1 MTAIKNEVIL
11 MGYDSVT
18 GKSVQITVTGN
29 AAKVTLNTAIA
40 GETNPTSLT
49 NAYLVTRSRSNLSV
63 ISKTTAVTIGGGAA
77 SDTQVMDVEFTAA
90 LTGTCV
96 ITGFAD
102 SDGVAQSITY
112 PAASVAGVRD
122 WHGSVNLAGALT
134 VTVSNALDDNLV
146 LIRWRP
152 V

>member
-40 GETNPTSLT
+40 GETNPNSST
-49 NAYLVTRSRSNLSV
+49 NAYLITRSKSNLSV

-77 SDTQVMDVEFTAA
+77 GDALILLSIAIVAFDSSSGPRLDRSDPSATA
-90 LTGTCV
+90 LRSRSGSSLLGTTDPHETRV
-96 ITGFAD
+96 F
-102 SDGVAQSITY
+102 
-112 PAASVAGVRD
+112 P
-122 WHGSVNLAGALT
+122 
-134 VTVSNALDDNLV
+134 
-146 LIRWRP
+146 
-152 V
+152 